1 MKQFLQIHNTDCNK
15 RRIFRRILLMKN
27 ALQSTQRHIEAHRII
42 GTRKTQKK
50 RNVHLV
56 ALEINAILMWY

>member
-27 ALQSTQRHIEAHRII
+27 ALQSIQRHIEAHRL
-42 GTRKTQKK
+42 RAPKM
-50 RNVHLV
+50 RHLMR
-56 ALEINAILMWY
+56 EN